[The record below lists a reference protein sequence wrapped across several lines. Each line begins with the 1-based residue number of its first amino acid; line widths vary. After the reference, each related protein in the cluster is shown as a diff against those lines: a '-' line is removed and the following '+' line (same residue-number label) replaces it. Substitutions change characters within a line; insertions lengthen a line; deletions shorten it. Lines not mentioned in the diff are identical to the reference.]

1 MKSERKTVTVT
12 ILDKAYQV
20 ACPLGEQV
28 ALVASARHLDQ
39 TMRDIRG
46 SGKVIGMERISV
58 MAALNMTNDL
68 LRQNAESDA
77 NSRYSDN
84 NLQRIH
90 EKLDNAL
97 ERFANSQT

>member
-1 MKSERKTVTVT
+1 MSNDKKTVTVT

-68 LRQNAESDA
+68 LRQGAENDA
-77 NSRYSDN
+77 NSRYNDN
-84 NLQRIH
+84 SLNHIH
-90 EKLDNAL
+90 EKLDAAIL
-97 ERFANSQT
+97 KYSAS